1 MTRLPRLKGKELV
14 RLLEKLGFEIVR
26 TRGSH
31 LFLRHA
37 DGRVTT
43 VPVHAG
49 ETIGPGFFARFCGM
63 LSCRRMR
70 SFEAASSCPGRC

>member
-31 LFLRHA
+31 LVLRHA

-49 ETIGPGFFARFCGM
+49 ETIGPGLLRSILRDVE
-63 LSCRRMR
+63 LSADEIVR
-70 SFEAASSCPGRC
+70 GR